1 MRLRGKVAVVTGVNV
16 GSIGQATAM
25 LFAREGANV
34 VVAGNC
40 DDTGIETV
48 ALIRKEGGEA
58 LLLSAEMANDNDV
71 KQVIEATV
79 KAFGKLDILANS
91 EVLFAPKPLQ
101 VAVEDWQ
108 SPLVVNLFGTTL
120 MTRHAAEAMKLRQ
133 RGAIVNIVTIC
144 GLETSPPPST
154 FNATQAAL
162 VQMTQD
168 LAVDLAAHNIRVN
181 CVCHEGARSVIRNE
195 PIRRTSETGEESLR
209 SESPKHL
216 LNQKGKPSEVANAIL
231 LLASDESSSITGAH
245 LVVGGGYYDT
255 VKSSSQTHLASR
267 VASFS

>member
-1 MRLRGKVAVVTGVNV
+1 
-16 GSIGQATAM
+16 M
-25 LFAREGANV
+25 LFAKEGAKV
-34 VVAGNC
+34 VVAGIG
-40 DDTGIETV
+40 DGAGIETV

-58 LLLSAEMANDNDV
+58 LLLNADVANNNDV
-71 KQVIEATV
+71 KEVIEATV

-91 EVLFAPKPLQ
+91 EVLFAPKPLP

-108 SPLVVNLFGTTL
+108 SPLVVNLLGTAL
-120 MTRHAAEAMKLRQ
+120 MSRHAAEAMKLRR

-144 GLETSPPPST
+144 GLVTSPPPSA

-181 CVCHEGARSVIRNE
+181 CVCHGGARSVIHEE
-195 PIRRTSETGEESLR
+195 PIWRTAETGEESLE

-231 LLASDESSSITGAH
+231 LLASDESSSITGAN

-255 VKSSSQTHLASR
+255 VKSSFQTHLASR